1 MFEHQLKFV
10 NIPETDWIPYLIGS
24 LPSEINQLVV
34 EENEEDSKDY
44 AKVKAMLL
52 KRYRLTA
59 DRFRQM
65 FSQHRNSAE
74 ITWKDFAFELKSY
87 FEGWIKEL
95 NISSFEQQLQN
106 LIIADQIKKRTPPE
120 VREHFV
126 DSLSE
131 INNPF
136 ELAEKLDY
144 YENVRLDMKK
154 NGSSKAK
161 KSYCKENIKFVPER
175 KSKTNNPKNVNQIKN
190 TNIDNSKFTNYR
202 QERKTSIHCYGCG
215 YPGFIQSKCPKCNK
229 LKEEVKT
236 VVNRV
241 KLYAVVSSDLLSSSI
256 FLTVCGEKAAFCA
269 DTGASNSIAGERFY
283 KLLRDRG
290 FRFKTTN
297 YYDDTS

>member
-1 MFEHQLKFV
+1 MLSNIIDDRVKEAVEARLAKEREFELEKFKLQLEVNKNMPKESVSQVDQPKFDLSRILPKFNPKEDEIGLYLTMFERQLKFV

-34 EENEEDSKDY
+34 RENEEDSKDY

-65 FSQHRNSAE
+65 FSQHRKSAE

-95 NISSFEQQLQN
+95 NISSFEQLQN

-131 INNPF
+131 MNNPF

-144 YENVRLDMKK
+144 YENVRLGMKK
-154 NGSSKAK
+154 NGSSNAK
-161 KSYCKENIKFVPER
+161 
-175 KSKTNNPKNVNQIKN
+175 
-190 TNIDNSKFTNYR
+190 
-202 QERKTSIHCYGCG
+202 
-215 YPGFIQSKCPKCNK
+215 
-229 LKEEVKT
+229 
-236 VVNRV
+236 
-241 KLYAVVSSDLLSSSI
+241 
-256 FLTVCGEKAAFCA
+256 
-269 DTGASNSIAGERFY
+269 
-283 KLLRDRG
+283 
-290 FRFKTTN
+290 
-297 YYDDTS
+297 

>member
-1 MFEHQLKFV
+1 MFERQLKFA

-34 EENEEDSKDY
+34 RQNEEDSKDY
-44 AKVKAMLL
+44 AKAMLL

-65 FSQHRNSAE
+65 FCQHRKSAE

-87 FEGWIKEL
+87 FDGWIKEL
-95 NISSFEQQLQN
+95 NMSSFEQLQN
-106 LIIADQIKKRTPPE
+106 LIIADQIKKRTPSE

-126 DSLSE
+126 DGLSE
-131 INNPF
+131 MNNSF

-144 YENVRLDMKK
+144 YENVRLGMKK
-154 NGSSKAK
+154 NGSSNAK
-161 KSYCKENIKFVPER
+161 KPYCKENIKFVPEG
-175 KSKTNNPKNVNQIKN
+175 KSKTSNPKNVNQIKN
-190 TNIDNSKFTNYR
+190 TNVDNSKFTNSR

-236 VVNRV
+236 VVNCV
-241 KLYAVVSSDLLSSSI
+241 KLYAVESSDLLSSSI

-269 DTGASNSIAGERFY
+269 DTGASNSIAGERFLSCY
-283 KLLRDRG
+283 EIEDLYFKQQILRW
-290 FRFKTTN
+290 
-297 YYDDTS
+297 Y